1 MNFKIIANL
10 TNMKLKLIK
19 IFSSCIVLFSC
30 LTYAE
35 TLDSNTQKYFEYRV
49 NKLEDEDTE
58 LKKKIEEI
66 EKKFP

>member
-10 TNMKLKLIK
+10 TNMKLIK

-35 TLDSNTQKYFEYRV
+35 TLDSNAQKYFEYRV
-49 NKLEDEDTE
+49 NKLENENTE
-58 LKKKIEEI
+58 LKKKIEL
-66 EKKFP
+66 KK